1 MSVSY
6 NRNTGVWTVNGR
18 GAYASQAEAQAADA
32 AVGGAIT
39 YDDSDIY
46 PGGSYGGATG
56 AQAATPPPAA
66 GPSQTPTTPRPNDG
80 RRYQWTGYG
89 WTEVSA
95 QQAFDRGNIGGA
107 SGAYNAGNDQTRA
120 AFDATHQVNQGGVDW
135 DKVGNT
141 ARDVGGFALD
151 PIGGSARIAG
161 AAVGG
166 PALGYM
172 AQMASGPAGALVGA
186 TNTTLDARARGKA
199 ATASA
204 TAPAPV
210 SGGPGG
216 APTGSGTSDRTNA
229 AAAETQGAERQFQ
242 NEQEKNA
249 AENDS
254 LFTGAMDR
262 FDNLDGGDYG
272 MSDESRA
279 YQQEGLAQQRM
290 LLERLLDFDT
300 SEYASQ
306 FADQSL
312 SRQIAL
318 GRQGTSAA
326 AQQAGMFAA
335 MDQAPALYAEGAR
348 QANVLE
354 AQRLGQAQQA
364 AASFGELGTMTRG
377 QDEGRAQFEAKL
389 PLEIANSVASLTQ
402 GKMNLNQQESQ
413 MFADIWSDFAR
424 LQSVYAGMSSAEQIA
439 WWNEETA
446 RRGQDKQF
454 EAIKAQIK
462 ANGAVTDKDIIN
474 GLFSLGGG
482 LLGVGGMMG
491 AA

>member
-1 MSVSY
+1 MTVSY

-18 GAYASQAEAQAADA
+18 GAYATEDEARTADTA
-32 AVGGAIT
+32 GGGAIT

-46 PGGSYGGATG
+46 PGGSYGGSTS

-80 RRYQWTGYG
+80 KRYQWTGYG

-95 QQAFDRGNIGGA
+95 QQAYDRGNIGGA
-107 SGAYNAGNDQTRA
+107 GGAYNAGNDQTRA
-120 AFDATHQVNQGGVDW
+120 AFDATHRANQGGVDW
-135 DKVGNT
+135 GKVGNT
-141 ARDVGGFALD
+141 ARDVGGFFLD
-151 PIGGSARIAG
+151 PIGGFFS
-161 AAVGG
+161 
-166 PALGYM
+166 
-172 AQMASGPAGALVGA
+172 
-186 TNTTLDARARGKA
+186 RGQA

-204 TAPAPV
+204 AAPAPV
-210 SGGPGG
+210 SGGPGR
-216 APTGSGTSDRTNA
+216 ASLGTSDRTNA
-229 AAAETQGAERQFQ
+229 ATAETQGAERQFQ
-242 NEQEKNA
+242 NEQERNA

-300 SEYASQ
+300 SEYASR
-306 FADQSL
+306 FADQAL

-326 AQQAGMFAA
+326 SQQAGMFAA

-348 QANVLE
+348 QANALE

-462 ANGAVTDKDIIN
+462 ANGAVTDKDVIN
-474 GLFSLGGG
+474 GLFQLGGG
-482 LLGVGGMMG
+482 LLGIGGQIAG
-491 AA
+491 A